1 MSLSSSV
8 SATDNGESTAETSLA
23 VDARPVCM
31 YRNAATKHRW
41 RKRLEL
47 SDLKIGQEL
56 QAVVVQQKDRGVTG
70 PKLWVD
76 CGVGRC
82 FRRRSRQHSRRSSS
96 TKQQPEEEP
105 EPEQQQQTGDDS
117 PYQWKMVF
125 AMLRMGHRNTKESVA
140 RKKAA
145 KLRAKTHGFPVYVS
159 RIRLA
164 QDQFEVVLQPDQVP
178 SPTVPLLQSSSQLRA
193 GDEVRGTV
201 VRVEPYGCLVAL
213 DGYNRPGLLH
223 IQRVADLYGRYI
235 DRVTGLEEAGLERRS
250 RVRLQVVSNERKR
263 LFLDFTDD
271 VKQEAAAAAEA
282 EPKAKNGAKSAASST
297 TVSTDVSSEMSAQEL
312 AEWEAHYSD
321 DGGDDDEE
329 DEDEVDG
336 SYDDYDEER
345 DIEDALG
352 LGTY

>member
-1 MSLSSSV
+1 
-8 SATDNGESTAETSLA
+8 
-23 VDARPVCM
+23 
-31 YRNAATKHRW
+31 
-41 RKRLEL
+41 
-47 SDLKIGQEL
+47 
-56 QAVVVQQKDRGVTG
+56 
-70 PKLWVD
+70 
-76 CGVGRC
+76 
-82 FRRRSRQHSRRSSS
+82 
-96 TKQQPEEEP
+96 
-105 EPEQQQQTGDDS
+105 
-117 PYQWKMVF
+117 
-125 AMLRMGHRNTKESVA
+125 MLRMGHRNTKESVA
-140 RKKAA
+140 RKKAT

-164 QDQFEVVLQPDQVP
+164 QDQFEVVLQPEQVP
-178 SPTVPLLQSSSQLRA
+178 SSETTVPLQSSSTLRA

-235 DRVTGLEEAGLERRS
+235 DRVTGLEEAGLERQS

-271 VKQEAAAAAEA
+271 VKQEAAAEA
-282 EPKAKNGAKSAASST
+282 EQKAKDVAKSTASST
-297 TVSTDVSSEMSAQEL
+297 TVSTAVSSEMSAQEL
-312 AEWEAHYSD
+312 AEWEAHYSNE
-321 DGGDDDEE
+321 GGDDEEEE
-329 DEDEVDG
+329 DEDEDEDDG